1 MAKTI
6 AMVAKTVKHLY
17 SFLLF
22 FCVLNLCRL
31 FWLAFLSRTFLNMVT
46 YAQMMKVFIA
56 AKIVS
61 RQKMLNEV
69 SKTNPMGF
77 LPNLKENQPIGAA
90 ANNADD
96 SQAPVIANNTVSF
109 LITWYL
115 RGRKIAMYFSAVIRK
130 MWQAAAMATK
140 LCETSMAQRKLA
152 YWVWSTTGIKITMKR
167 GMFKE
172 PFIKSQ
178 IAKLN
183 SR

>member
-77 LPNLKENQPIGAA
+77 LPNLKENQPIGA
-90 ANNADD
+90 DD
-96 SQAPVIANNTVSF
+96 SQAPVIAKNTVFF

-115 RGRKIAMYFSAVIRK
+115 RGRKMP
-130 MWQAAAMATK
+130 
-140 LCETSMAQRKLA
+140 CTSQRLSGKCD
-152 YWVWSTTGIKITMKR
+152 KR
-167 GMFKE
+167 LQWRRNCVRLPWHKE
-172 PFIKSQ
+172 S
-178 IAKLN
+178 
-183 SR
+183 

>member
-1 MAKTI
+1 
-6 AMVAKTVKHLY
+6 
-17 SFLLF
+17 
-22 FCVLNLCRL
+22 
-31 FWLAFLSRTFLNMVT
+31 
-46 YAQMMKVFIA
+46 MMKVYRA

-96 SQAPVIANNTVSF
+96 SQAPVIAKNTVFF

-130 MWQAAAMATK
+130 M
-140 LCETSMAQRKLA
+140 
-152 YWVWSTTGIKITMKR
+152 
-167 GMFKE
+167 
-172 PFIKSQ
+172 
-178 IAKLN
+178 
-183 SR
+183 